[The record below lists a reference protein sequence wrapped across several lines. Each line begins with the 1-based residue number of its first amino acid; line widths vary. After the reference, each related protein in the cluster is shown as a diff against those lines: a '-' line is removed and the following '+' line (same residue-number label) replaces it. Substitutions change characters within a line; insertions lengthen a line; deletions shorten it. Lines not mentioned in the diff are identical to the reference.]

1 MQANAGANFPI
12 CCPYCQR
19 RLQGL
24 VTVKLQAIRFV
35 ESGPAAE
42 SQASTE
48 PVEEPVSAR
57 EMETMLEA
65 AMESPTQIL
74 AQHLQ
79 AQSSAA
85 GEGPLVEASQI
96 LVEDS
101 QLSSASS
108 HGTHITAEYSEASG
122 AADEDTQLSAVE
134 SQFEVEDSQLEG
146 PPLKQPRF

>member
-85 GEGPLVEASQI
+85 GEGPLVV
-96 LVEDS
+96 VEDS
-101 QLSSASS
+101 QLSSAS
-108 HGTHITAEYSEASG
+108 
-122 AADEDTQLSAVE
+122 
-134 SQFEVEDSQLEG
+134 
-146 PPLKQPRF
+146 